1 MGRDVGEA
9 DEVPDG
15 SLGVDPGGGCATSL
29 KMTTGG
35 SSSGCGRGGRGYR
48 RDAGGV
54 GSRTWQQLGQGND
67 GGSGGGA
74 TEGRGGRDGRDRA
87 RGFKARRARRRVG
100 MRPDARTRRRRSC
113 RGAARDGGSSEGDG
127 IDERREERGKVRRR
141 GGGLD
146 SPASR
151 RWRRE
156 ATPWKTA
163 EEGDRARDA
172 PGGGG
177 WTRGRDG
184 DRAGLARVRRDW
196 WGRLGLGPRETGP
209 PWWGGEGPEAWL
221 GPTLTLMKN
230 KKQNREKKERKRG

>member
-35 SSSGCGRGGRGYR
+35 SISGCGRGGRGYR

-87 RGFKARRARRRVG
+87 RGFKARRRH
-100 MRPDARTRRRRSC
+100 
-113 RGAARDGGSSEGDG
+113 DGGSG
-127 IDERREERGKVRRR
+127 
-141 GGGLD
+141 
-146 SPASR
+146 
-151 RWRRE
+151 
-156 ATPWKTA
+156 
-163 EEGDRARDA
+163 
-172 PGGGG
+172 
-177 WTRGRDG
+177 
-184 DRAGLARVRRDW
+184 
-196 WGRLGLGPRETGP
+196 
-209 PWWGGEGPEAWL
+209 
-221 GPTLTLMKN
+221 
-230 KKQNREKKERKRG
+230 